1 MARYS
6 DFSTL
11 RCSVDI
17 CCLEQTTFNKHRKY
31 NYKSKHMHGNIC
43 YITQSKTGYVPPG
56 RHSVIAECRD
66 ALNMHTDYT

>member
-1 MARYS
+1 MAV
-6 DFSTL
+6 TVI
-11 RCSVDI
+11 SVLLVAVLTSVG
-17 CCLEQTTFNKHRKY
+17 LEQTTFNKHRKY
-31 NYKSKHMHGNIC
+31 NYKSKHMHDNIC